1 MQASPAAATLPPNSL
16 EVLLALAMAAV
27 VAAAFAMLAGALTRR
42 LLHSIEG
49 ERFHTTSIA
58 DRTVSVVRRLTFAV
72 TLLAIVF
79 PALDFAGVDIA
90 IGLRDED
97 LAQWAART
105 GVRVLLLLLL
115 AFAANR
121 FAGSVIRR
129 AEHEVVQ
136 TGETQGFERRKRAQ
150 TLGAASR
157 RFVSA
162 LIWIT
167 AALVI
172 LRELDVD
179 ITPVLTGAG
188 ILGLA
193 VGFGAQTLVKDMIA
207 GIFIIA
213 EDQVRV
219 GDSAIVNGIEGAVE
233 EINLRTIVLRTI
245 EGVVYTIAN
254 GDIRTL
260 ANRSKDFAYAVISLN
275 ISYEDDTDAVI
286 EAVRA
291 AAGEVAKDTTI
302 GPAILEPLEVFG
314 IDEFAATHLTLRFR
328 LKTLPLRQ
336 AEVAREFRRQIKRM
350 LDARGLNIRSAVQT
364 LVATTR
370 RPDTDR

>member
-1 MQASPAAATLPPNSL
+1 MQASPATATLPHNSL
-16 EVLLALAMAAV
+16 EVLLALAMAAL
-27 VAAAFAMLAGALTRR
+27 VATAFAMVAGALTRR
-42 LLHSIEG
+42 LLLSIEG
-49 ERFHTTSIA
+49 ERFHTRSIA
-58 DRTVSVVRRLTFAV
+58 DRTVAVVRRLTFAIS
-72 TLLAIVF
+72 LLALVF
-79 PALDFAGVDIA
+79 PALDFAGVEIA
-90 IGLRDED
+90 VGLRDED

-129 AEHEVVQ
+129 AEHEVVA
-136 TGETQGFERRKRAQ
+136 TGDAQGFERRKRAQ
-150 TLGAASR
+150 TLGAAGR
-157 RFVSA
+157 RFVSS

-167 AALVI
+167 AALVV

-219 GDSAIVNGIEGAVE
+219 GDAAIVNGIEGAVE
-233 EINLRTIVLRTI
+233 EINLRTIVLRDI
-245 EGVVYTIAN
+245 EGVVYTVAN

-260 ANRSKDFAYAVISLN
+260 ANRSKDFAYTVISLN
-275 ISYEDDTDAVI
+275 IGYDTDTDAVI
-286 EAVRA
+286 EAVKA
-291 AAGEVAKDTTI
+291 AANEVAKD
-302 GPAILEPLEVFG
+302 PELASSILAPLEVFG
-314 IDEFAATHLTLRFR
+314 IDDFGATHLRLRFR

-336 AEVAREFRRQIKRM
+336 AEVGQQLRRQIKM
-350 LDARGLNIRSAVQT
+350 TLDARGIKIFALPVPGRGGS
-364 LVATTR
+364 
-370 RPDTDR
+370 

>member
-1 MQASPAAATLPPNSL
+1 MQASPATATLPNNSL
-16 EVLLALAMAAV
+16 EVLLALSMAAL
-27 VAAAFAMLAGALTRR
+27 VATAFAILAGALTRR
-42 LLHSIEG
+42 LLLSIEG
-49 ERFHTTSIA
+49 ERFHTRSIA
-58 DRTVSVVRRLTFAV
+58 DRTVSVVRRLTFAI
-72 TLLAIVF
+72 TLLALVF
-79 PALDFAGVDIA
+79 PALDFAGVDMA
-90 IGLRDED
+90 VGLQDED
-97 LAQWAART
+97 LAEWAART

-136 TGETQGFERRKRAQ
+136 TGESQGFERRKRAQ
-150 TLGAASR
+150 TLSATAR

-219 GDSAIVNGIEGAVE
+219 GDAAIVNGIEGAVE
-233 EINLRTIVLRTI
+233 EINLRTIVLRDV

-260 ANRSKDFAYAVISLN
+260 ANRSKDHAYTVISLN
-275 ISYEDDTDAVI
+275 IGYENDTDAVI
-286 EAVRA
+286 EAVKVA
-291 AAGEVAKDTTI
+291 ADEVARD
-302 GPAILEPLEVFG
+302 PSLASSILAPLEVFG
-314 IDEFAATHLTLRFR
+314 IEEFAATHLRLRFR

-336 AEVAREFRRQIKRM
+336 GDVGRELRRQIKKT
-350 LDARGLNIRSAVQT
+350 LEARGVKLLALPVLTPTGR
-364 LVATTR
+364 L
-370 RPDTDR
+370 P

>member
-1 MQASPAAATLPPNSL
+1 MQASPATATLPNNSL
-16 EVLLALAMAAV
+16 EVLLALAMAAL

-42 LLHSIEG
+42 LLLSIEG
-49 ERFHTTSIA
+49 ERFHTKSIA
-58 DRTVSVVRRLTFAV
+58 DRTVGVVRRLTFAV
-72 TLLAIVF
+72 ALLALVF

-90 IGLRDED
+90 VGLRDED
-97 LAQWAART
+97 LAKWAART

-129 AEHEVVQ
+129 AEHEVVE
-136 TGETQGFERRKRAQ
+136 TGESHGFERRKRAQ
-150 TLGAASR
+150 TLGAAAR

-207 GIFIIA
+207 GVFIIA

-219 GDSAIVNGIEGAVE
+219 GDAAIVNGIEGAVE
-233 EINLRTIVLRTI
+233 EINLRTIVLRDI

-260 ANRSKDFAYAVISLN
+260 ANRSKDFAYSVISLN
-275 ISYEDDTDAVI
+275 IGYESDTDAVI
-286 EAVRA
+286 EAVKA
-291 AAGEVAKDTTI
+291 AADEVAKD
-302 GPAILEPLEVFG
+302 PELASSILGPLEVFG
-314 IDEFAATHLTLRFR
+314 IDEFAATHLRLRFR

-336 AEVAREFRRQIKRM
+336 AEVGRELRRQIKKT
-350 LDARGLNIRSAVQT
+350 LDAHGVKLLSLPVLTSTVRL
-364 LVATTR
+364 
-370 RPDTDR
+370 P

>member
-1 MQASPAAATLPPNSL
+1 MQASPAAATLPNNSL
-16 EVLLALAMAAV
+16 EVLLALAMAAL
-27 VAAAFAMLAGALTRR
+27 VAAALGMLAGALTRR
-42 LLHSIEG
+42 LLRSIEG
-49 ERFHTTSIA
+49 ERFHTKSIA
-58 DRTVSVVRRLTFAV
+58 DRTVSVVRRLAFAIA
-72 TLLAIVF
+72 LLALVF
-79 PALDFAGVDIA
+79 PALDFAGVDMA
-90 IGLRDED
+90 VGLHDED

-136 TGETQGFERRKRAQ
+136 TGDAQGFERRKRAQ
-150 TLGAASR
+150 TLGVAGR

-219 GDSAIVNGIEGAVE
+219 GDAAIVNGIEGAVE
-233 EINLRTIVLRTI
+233 EINLRTLVIRDI

-260 ANRSKDFAYAVISLN
+260 ANRSKDFAYTVISLN
-275 ISYEDDTDAVI
+275 LGYENDTDAVI
-286 EAVRA
+286 EAVKA
-291 AAGEVAKDTTI
+291 AADEVAKD
-302 GPAILEPLEVFG
+302 PALAASILAPLEVFG
-314 IDEFAATHLTLRFR
+314 IEEFAATHLRLRFR

-336 AEVAREFRRQIKRM
+336 GEVGRELRRQIKKT
-350 LDARGLNIRSAVQT
+350 LDARGIKLLT
-364 LVATTR
+364 LPVLTPTVR
-370 RPDTDR
+370 LP

>member
-1 MQASPAAATLPPNSL
+1 MQASPATATLPHNSL
-16 EVLLALAMAAV
+16 EVLLALSMAAV
-27 VAAAFAMLAGALTRR
+27 VAIGFALVAGALTRR
-42 LLHSIEG
+42 LLRSIEG
-49 ERFHTTSIA
+49 ERFHTKSIA
-58 DRTVSVVRRLTFAV
+58 DRTVGVVRRLTFAIA
-72 TLLAIVF
+72 LLALVF

-90 IGLRDED
+90 VGLRDED
-97 LAQWAART
+97 LAQWFART
-105 GVRVLLLLLL
+105 GVRVLLLLLV

-129 AEHEVVQ
+129 AEHEVVE
-136 TGETQGFERRKRAQ
+136 TGSSQGFERHKRAQ
-150 TLGAASR
+150 TLGVAGR
-157 RFVSA
+157 RFVSG
-162 LIWIT
+162 LIWVT

-219 GDSAIVNGIEGAVE
+219 GDAAVVNGIEGAVE
-233 EINLRTIVLRTI
+233 EINLRTIVLRDV

-260 ANRSKDFAYAVISLN
+260 ANRSKDFAYAVIRLN
-275 ISYEDDTDAVI
+275 IGYEHDTDAVI
-286 EAVRA
+286 EAVKA
-291 AAGEVAKDTTI
+291 AADELAKD
-302 GPAILEPLEVFG
+302 PELASAVLAPLEVFG
-314 IDEFAATHLTLRFR
+314 IDEFASTHLRLRFR
-328 LKTLPLRQ
+328 IKTVPLRQ
-336 AEVAREFRRQIKRM
+336 AEVGRDLRRHIKHT
-350 LDARGLNIRSAVQT
+350 LDARGIRIHTT
-364 LVATTR
+364 LQPPVGGGGS
-370 RPDTDR
+370 